1 MEILKLVIVLF
12 LIFLLLKF
20 KLDLGLTMLS
30 GSLFSA
36 ILFRMSPYNFLKSI
50 VDAVLEPS
58 TIELIG
64 VVLLI
69 LILGEILRKKG
80 SMEKL
85 VTSLQ
90 TLIPFPRLVLVL
102 PSSIM
107 GLLPMPGGA
116 LFSAP
121 MIEATSRGFDLSA
134 EKKTFLNFWFR
145 HTWEYIW
152 PLYPSLV
159 MTAAFWKMP
168 VQKIISNWFP
178 ATILAILI
186 GAIYIFLKIPK
197 VKRRENNTKKME
209 SILFLITSL
218 WEIIAVIV
226 STFFLNVPIFLSMGV
241 ITFFS
246 LILLK
251 LSWKERVKLVLKSIS
266 FKTALL
272 LISVMIFKKVLQNS
286 NIFDEISE
294 NMNFYGILSFLSLFI
309 LPFVIGFLTGMNQAY
324 VGIAFPILTPV
335 IGSPSPNLTLLLFS
349 YMSGFIGTFFS
360 PSHFCLSLSAQYFKA
375 NFKEVLKIMF
385 LPSFSLLLIIFLFS
399 VLNMNFQFK
408 ILF

>member
-1 MEILKLVIVLF
+1 MITLLKLALVLF

-20 KLDLGLTMLS
+20 RLDLGLTMLL
-30 GSLFSA
+30 GAFFSA
-36 ILFRMSPYNFLKSI
+36 LLFRMSLYNFLKS
-50 VDAVLEPS
+50 VVEAVLEPS
-58 TIELIG
+58 TLELVG

-69 LILGEILRKKG
+69 LILGEILKKKG

-85 VTSLQ
+85 VSSLQ
-90 TLIPFPRLVLVL
+90 SLIVFPRLVLVL

-121 MIEATSRGFDLSA
+121 MLEATSKDFNLSA

-152 PLYPSLV
+152 PLYPGLV
-159 MTAAFWKMP
+159 MTSALWKLP
-168 VQKIISNWFP
+168 VQKLIRAWFP
-178 ATILAILI
+178 ATILAIFI

-197 VKRRENNTKKME
+197 IKREGNYNKKIE
-209 SILFLITSL
+209 SLFFLIKSL

-226 STFFLNVPIFLSMGV
+226 LAFFLNLPILASMGV
-241 ITFFS
+241 ITLFS

-251 LSWKERVKLVLKSIS
+251 SNLKEKIKLVFKSIS
-266 FKTALL
+266 FKTAFL
-272 LISVMIFKKVLQNS
+272 LISVMIFKKLLQNS
-286 NIFDEISE
+286 NIFDDISGS
-294 NMNFYGILSFLSLFI
+294 MNFHGILSFLSLFL
-309 LPFVIGFLTGMNQAY
+309 LPFIIGFLTGMNQAY
-324 VGIAFPILTPV
+324 VGIALPILTPV
-335 IGSPSPNLTLLLFS
+335 IGSPSPDLKLLLFA

-385 LPSFSLLLIIFLFS
+385 FPTFFLLFIFFIYSLLG
-399 VLNMNFQFK
+399 LN
-408 ILF
+408 L

>member
-1 MEILKLVIVLF
+1 MALFKLALVLF
-12 LIFLLLKF
+12 LIFLFLKF
-20 KLDLGLTMLS
+20 KLDLGLTMLA
-30 GSLFSA
+30 GSVFSA
-36 ILFRMSPYNFLKSI
+36 VLFRMTPYNFLKSV
-50 VDAVLEPS
+50 VDAILEPS
-58 TIELIG
+58 TIELVG

-69 LILGEILRKKG
+69 LILGDILRKKG

-85 VTSLQ
+85 VSSLQ

-121 MIEATSRGFDLSA
+121 MLEATSEKFNLSP
-134 EKKTFLNFWFR
+134 ERKTFLNFWFR

-152 PLYPSLV
+152 PLYPGLV
-159 MTAAFWKMP
+159 MTAALWKMP
-168 VQKIISNWFP
+168 VQKLIRNWFP
-178 ATILAILI
+178 ATILAIAI
-186 GAIYIFLKIPK
+186 GVIYIFITIPRI
-197 VKRRENNTKKME
+197 RRGWNNNKKME
-209 SILFLITSL
+209 SLLFLLSSL
-218 WEIIAVIV
+218 WEIIIVIIL
-226 STFFLNVPIFLSMGV
+226 TFFLSVPILLSMGV

-251 LSWKERVKLVLKSIS
+251 INLKEKIKLVLKSIS

-272 LISVMIFKKVLQNS
+272 LISVMIFKKILQNS
-286 NIFDEISE
+286 NIFDDISDS
-294 NMNFYGILSFLSLFI
+294 MNFHGIFSFLSLFI

-324 VGIAFPILTPV
+324 VGIAFPILTPL
-335 IGSPSPNLTLLLFS
+335 IGSHSPDLTLLLFS

-385 LPSFSLLLIIFLFS
+385 LPSFSLLFVVFLFA
-399 VLNMNFQFK
+399 
-408 ILF
+408 LFFRL

>member
-1 MEILKLVIVLF
+1 MITLLKLALVLF

-20 KLDLGLTMLS
+20 KLDLGLTMLL
-30 GSLFSA
+30 GAIFSA
-36 ILFRMSPYNFLKSI
+36 LLFRMSPYNFSKSVVEAI
-50 VDAVLEPS
+50 LEPS
-58 TIELIG
+58 TLELVG

-69 LILGEILRKKG
+69 LILGEILKKKG

-90 TLIPFPRLVLVL
+90 SLIPFPRLVLVL

-121 MIEATSRGFDLSA
+121 MLEATSKGFNLSA

-152 PLYPSLV
+152 PLYPGLV
-159 MTAAFWKMP
+159 MTAALWKLP
-168 VQKIISNWFP
+168 VQKIIRAWFP
-178 ATILAILI
+178 ATVLAISI
-186 GAIYIFLKIPK
+186 GTIYVFLKISK
-197 VKRRENNTKKME
+197 IKME
-209 SILFLITSL
+209 GNYNKKIESLFFLIKSL

-226 STFFLNVPIFLSMGV
+226 LTFFLNIPILLSMGV

-251 LSWKERVKLVLKSIS
+251 SNLREKMELVIKSIS

-286 NIFDEISE
+286 NIFDDVSGT
-294 NMNFYGILSFLSLFI
+294 MNFHGILSFLSLFL
-309 LPFVIGFLTGMNQAY
+309 LPFIIGFLTGMNQAY
-324 VGIAFPILTPV
+324 VGIAFPILTPI
-335 IGSPSPNLTLLLFS
+335 IGSPSPNLTLLLFA

-375 NFKEVLKIMF
+375 NFKEVLKLMF
-385 LPSFSLLLIIFLFS
+385 FPAFSLLFTVFLYS
-399 VLNMNFQFK
+399 VLTMN
-408 ILF
+408 L